1 MGITLGMESQ
11 GIFANKKWRNL
22 ERSDHVTPSQVE
34 FHHMILKFKDC
45 ESHVSHEKNPPTFRY
60 TGWLIGILLM
70 VYFNPHITG

>member
-1 MGITLGMESQ
+1 MGGRLTSHE
-11 GIFANKKWRNL
+11 WRNL

-45 ESHVSHEKNPPTFRY
+45 ERHVSHEKRPGLTFRY

-70 VYFNPHITG
+70 VYYNPHITG